1 MEIFEDGTEIPVFTD
16 DANSQKPTLEI
27 ERAAAKKFDISNF
40 DFWEG
45 FISLLQYCKIFSY
58 LLQ

>member
-16 DANSQKPTLEI
+16 DANSQKPLLEV

-40 DFWEG
+40 DFWAG
-45 FISLLQYCKIFSY
+45 NAILIL
-58 LLQ
+58 